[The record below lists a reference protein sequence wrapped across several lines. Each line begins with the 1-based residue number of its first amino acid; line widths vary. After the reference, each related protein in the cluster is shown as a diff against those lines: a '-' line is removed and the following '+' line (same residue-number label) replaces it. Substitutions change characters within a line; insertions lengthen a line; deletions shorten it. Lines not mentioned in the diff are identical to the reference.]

1 MGVQL
6 YSRRK
11 NRQWP
16 NINRLAKRAKE
27 AYESFLAD
35 VKFDLFYTYDYSVCD
50 TYILTEKFIGNSF
63 SNKDL
68 QSRIKQYNKDRNEMS
83 KAEKAAAERA
93 AAKKAAIAEA
103 ALKAVFDAEQNRL
116 YQE

>member
-1 MGVQL
+1 
-6 YSRRK
+6 
-11 NRQWP
+11 
-16 NINRLAKRAKE
+16 
-27 AYESFLAD
+27 
-35 VKFDLFYTYDYSVCD
+35 
-50 TYILTEKFIGNSF
+50 
-63 SNKDL
+63 
-68 QSRIKQYNKDRNEMS
+68 MS